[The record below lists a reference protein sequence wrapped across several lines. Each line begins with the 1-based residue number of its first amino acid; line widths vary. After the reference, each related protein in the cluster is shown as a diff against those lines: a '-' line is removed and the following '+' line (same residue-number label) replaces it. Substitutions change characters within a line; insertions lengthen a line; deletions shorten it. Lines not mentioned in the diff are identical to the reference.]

1 MVYIQS
7 SREKRIVS
15 FIQEYR
21 TVTVDQIR
29 AFIGGSDK
37 LLGMIPQRHRIH
49 KDDGIYYVGRQPDTA
64 MIKAIPVLIH
74 FKKAVEWHLKSDFP
88 FYITFYMNGKTY
100 DVTVIKSGEESMMSA
115 AINHI
120 HSIERVIAVVED
132 INSIPKLDITVP
144 ARFCTVDPVTF
155 YMLQDGE
162 IVKERE

>member
-1 MVYIQS
+1 
-7 SREKRIVS
+7 
-15 FIQEYR
+15 
-21 TVTVDQIR
+21 
-29 AFIGGSDK
+29 
-37 LLGMIPQRHRIH
+37 
-49 KDDGIYYVGRQPDTA
+49 
-64 MIKAIPVLIH
+64 
-74 FKKAVEWHLKSDFP
+74 
-88 FYITFYMNGKTY
+88 MNGKTY